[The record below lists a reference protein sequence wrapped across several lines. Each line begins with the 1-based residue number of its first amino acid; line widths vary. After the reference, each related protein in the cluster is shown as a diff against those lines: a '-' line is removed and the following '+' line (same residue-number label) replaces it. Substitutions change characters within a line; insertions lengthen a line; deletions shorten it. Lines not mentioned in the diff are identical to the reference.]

1 MRLLDDAVPLFL
13 VFFFFLKDLHT
24 ATHTGAPT
32 YIKKCRGSPF
42 PTPSL
47 ALLFVDFFMMAF

>member
-13 VFFFFLKDLHT
+13 AFFLKDLHT